1 MANVWV
7 GDNYYITKVYSLSRG
22 DEGVGDGLQE
32 SYMVHLQRLPESS
45 YASPT
50 EVHFMSNT
58 DSIALG
64 LSNENFIAAILP
76 KINTALDTDDAS
88 DKSDG
93 HSATSTGGY
102 SVKI

>member
-7 GDNYYITKVYSLSRG
+7 GDDYYITKVYSAERGAISRG
-22 DEGVGDGLQE
+22 EDVHET
-32 SYMVHLQRLPESS
+32 YMVNLQRLPESS
-45 YASPT
+45 YPSPT
-50 EVHFMSNT
+50 EIHLMSNV

-76 KINTALDTDDAS
+76 KINTALSADDAS

-93 HSATSTGGY
+93 HTPTAIDTY